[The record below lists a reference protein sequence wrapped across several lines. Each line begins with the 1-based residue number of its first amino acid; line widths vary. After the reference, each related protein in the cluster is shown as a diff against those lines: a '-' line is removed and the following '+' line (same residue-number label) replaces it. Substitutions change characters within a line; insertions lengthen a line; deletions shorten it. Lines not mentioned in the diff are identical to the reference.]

1 MFYVVF
7 AILLRYYVY
16 MNNEITIFETKDKAI
31 SIPVNVN
38 SDTVWL
44 SLDQMASL
52 FQRDKSTVSRHINNI
67 FVEGELV
74 REAVVAKYATT
85 AVDGKTYQVDYF
97 NLDVIISV
105 GYRVKSQRGT
115 EFRQWANRILKDYIL
130 QGYALNQKRLDALN
144 KTVEIKSRIIAHLTD
159 METDEMLGVVNSY
172 TSALEL
178 LDSYDHQRVIKPAGS
193 KDYQKLTLG
202 ECYAIISE
210 MKFVSESQI
219 FGTEKEEGK
228 LDAVLG
234 SVYQSVFGEDVY
246 PTTEEKAANLLY
258 FLVKDHPFND
268 GCKRIAATLFLTF
281 LQKNGILKRADG
293 RRRINNGTLVALTL
307 LIAESKPEEKEIM
320 TNVVMNILNIN

>member
-16 MNNEITIFETKDKAI
+16 MNNEITFFETKDKAI

-144 KTVEIKSRIIAHLTD
+144 KTVEIESRIIAHLTD

-210 MKFVSESQI
+210 MKFVS
-219 FGTEKEEGK
+219 
-228 LDAVLG
+228 
-234 SVYQSVFGEDVY
+234 
-246 PTTEEKAANLLY
+246 
-258 FLVKDHPFND
+258 
-268 GCKRIAATLFLTF
+268 
-281 LQKNGILKRADG
+281 
-293 RRRINNGTLVALTL
+293 
-307 LIAESKPEEKEIM
+307 
-320 TNVVMNILNIN
+320 